1 MKNNSVID
9 VTKLFS
15 QEGSEPPGDS
25 DIASVA
31 GQGTDPGRRAMIP
44 DPFGLL
50 DCIAEGVMHDLA
62 QIRKSFLRLQ

>member
-1 MKNNSVID
+1 MKSNNVVD

-15 QEGSEPPGDS
+15 QKGTEPPGDP
-25 DIASVA
+25 DVTNAV

-50 DCIAEGVMHDLA
+50 DCIAEAVMHDFA
-62 QIRKSFLRLQ
+62 QIRKRFLRLQ